1 MSIVWLYLACPIVG
15 YVSYLRLAPTTS
27 PLLSLVYAV
36 ILAYLPTYLITNHLS
51 KHGGF
56 KQTWFQKLFIFNGF
70 KDLLQGELNFEEKLD
85 NSKTYIF
92 GNFPHGT
99 CSVNHV
105 LTMTDCCGMISD
117 KFTGD
122 RRDLAASVLFLV
134 PIVKEV
140 SIVLSPMH
148 INLTMNFIQR

>member
-1 MSIVWLYLACPIVG
+1 MVG
-15 YVSYLRLAPTTS
+15 YVSYTQLVASIS
-27 PLLSLVYAV
+27 PLRAIIYSI

-56 KQTWFQKLFIFNGF
+56 KQTWFQKLSIFNGF
-70 KDLLQGELNFEEKLD
+70 KGLLQGELKFEEKLD

-105 LTMTDCCGMISD
+105 LTMTDCCGMFSEH
-117 KFTGD
+117 FSGD
-122 RRDLAASVLFLV
+122 RRDLAASVLFLI

-140 SIVLSPMH
+140 VHFDHFRDSPTLSH
-148 INLTMNFIQR
+148 S